1 MFPPET
7 NVPGRP
13 RTFVRNGNKSARI
26 LRRPVLRVSE
36 IEYARGTPSSLHCE
50 NDPEPL
56 CPRRRHVIPL
66 RLTEIATVV
75 GGSIAGDDGVTVTG
89 NAVFDSRDVQPG
101 GLFVAFAGM
110 KVDGHDFAERA
121 GRAGAVAVLGSRPT
135 ALPTVVVA
143 DPEIALQTLAQHVIG
158 RVRSGLTVAAITG
171 SQGKTSTKD
180 LLTAILSD
188 VGPTIGTLGNFN
200 NGLGAPVTLLRVDDD
215 TKYLVVEMGARHL
228 GDIARLT
235 GLVAPDVAIVLN
247 VGKAHIG
254 EFGSQDAIAT
264 GKSELV
270 RGLAP
275 GGTAVLNADDPRV
288 LAMASLTDGPVVT
301 FGESERADVRVV
313 GLTLDRLGRPSFTLQ
328 TAVDSV
334 PVTLGLVGAHQALNA
349 AAAAAGALAIGVALD
364 AIATSLAAA
373 SLSKWRMEVREL
385 ADGAVV
391 LNDSYNSSP
400 GSARSSL
407 DALATVEATRR
418 IAVLGEI
425 LELGDA
431 SEAEHRSVGE
441 YAASRADIVLA
452 VGDNVRPLAAGAGRR
467 GVAVPDN
474 AVAVEWLRANL
485 VAGDVVLIKASR
497 GAHIEEVADAL
508 T

>member
-1 MFPPET
+1 
-7 NVPGRP
+7 
-13 RTFVRNGNKSARI
+13 
-26 LRRPVLRVSE
+26 
-36 IEYARGTPSSLHCE
+36 
-50 NDPEPL
+50 
-56 CPRRRHVIPL
+56 
-66 RLTEIATVV
+66 
-75 GGSIAGDDGVTVTG
+75 
-89 NAVFDSRDVQPG
+89 
-101 GLFVAFAGM
+101 
-110 KVDGHDFAERA
+110 
-121 GRAGAVAVLGSRPT
+121 
-135 ALPTVVVA
+135 
-143 DPEIALQTLAQHVIG
+143 
-158 RVRSGLTVAAITG
+158 
-171 SQGKTSTKD
+171 
-180 LLTAILSD
+180 
-188 VGPTIGTLGNFN
+188 
-200 NGLGAPVTLLRVDDD
+200 
-215 TKYLVVEMGARHL
+215 
-228 GDIARLT
+228 
-235 GLVAPDVAIVLN
+235 
-247 VGKAHIG
+247 
-254 EFGSQDAIAT
+254 
-264 GKSELV
+264 
-270 RGLAP
+270 
-275 GGTAVLNADDPRV
+275 
-288 LAMASLTDGPVVT
+288 VT
-301 FGESERADVRVV
+301 FGQSERADVRVV

-364 AIATSLAAA
+364 AIATSLGAA

-497 GAHIEEVADAL
+497 GAHIDEVADAL